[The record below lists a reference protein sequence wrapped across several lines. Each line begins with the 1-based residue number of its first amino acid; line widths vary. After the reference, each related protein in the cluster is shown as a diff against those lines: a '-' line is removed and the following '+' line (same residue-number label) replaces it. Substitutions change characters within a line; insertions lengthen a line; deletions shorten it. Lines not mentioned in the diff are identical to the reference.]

1 MASHAPAAAND
12 HGHGHHYTT
21 TGLDNRKIAIWAF
34 IGSECMLFA
43 SLISTYL
50 IYKGRSLVGPYPHQ
64 WWCRTTNETAP
75 LEATSIAGCAPG
87 ELFPPILDIPV
98 TSAST
103 FVLLMSS
110 LSMVLALAA
119 VETRH
124 LPKRTTGERI
134 LGSSKLWL
142 WATCILGATFL
153 GFQAYEFTAF
163 VNEGLTIRTNLFG
176 SSFFTLTGF
185 HGAHVTAG
193 VIWLGTLLAIDYKR
207 GLAGPNDVLQLDIA
221 ALYWH
226 FVDVVWIA
234 IFTLIYLIQ

>member
-1 MASHAPAAAND
+1 MSAPTA
-12 HGHGHHYTT
+12 GHYTT
-21 TGLDNRKIAIWAF
+21 TGLDSRKIAIWAF
-34 IGSECMLFA
+34 IGSECMLFV

-50 IYKGRSLVGPYPHQ
+50 IYKGRSLNGPYPH
-64 WWCRTTNETAP
+64 
-75 LEATSIAGCAPG
+75 EAWVSPSG
-87 ELFPPILDIPV
+87 EAFKPILDIPV

-110 LSMVLALAA
+110 LAMVLALAA
-119 VETRH
+119 VQNKN
-124 LPKRTTGERI
+124 LPKRTRGERI

-142 WATCILGATFL
+142 WMTALLGTTFL
-153 GFQAYEFTAF
+153 GFQAYEFTSF
-163 VNEGLTIRTNLFG
+163 VHEGLKLSTNLFG

-193 VIWLGTLLAIDYKR
+193 VLWLLTLLAIDYRR
-207 GLAGPNDVLQLDIA
+207 GLGPNDAINVDIA

-234 IFTLIYLIQ
+234 IFTLVYLIK